1 MPACSTARLPASA
14 GEGALNAARAQAR
27 LTAADRLVRAGCYDC
42 LVAAYREFEALT
54 AVPVV
59 AAAAAA
65 GVVRAAALAAMRER
79 ELGMVDTGYLTI
91 ARNHGAAVPDAPGRA
106 PQLLDAVAALTGV
119 IYGVNRRLAGDDE
132 LDRSIQFSRNRDTY
146 VKALRDAA
154 PFDELGAYAWA
165 TYMCRI
171 AAEWR
176 NATLDEIFV
185 ASPALA
191 DTPLMLFRRATC
203 RGLDERVLETL
214 LQQDPRFG
222 EVPYLLGLIAV
233 GRQDLDGSEA
243 LFGRAHDW
251 RPRWPSLLQAMGD
264 VAMTAE
270 DLENAAALYGQASAV
285 EPRSVDARLGKVRA
299 LTYLGRHEDAIA
311 ATDPLLASNWSLGD
325 ARYWRAL
332 NEAELQRYDEAWA
345 DVEEAGKLLLN
356 SDVPKLAGI
365 IAYRRH
371 ELDVARARFEQSRE
385 RNPADCEVRFYL
397 GVVRA
402 EQSAWLE
409 TADTLMRAGEC
420 LEQLERRLRA
430 EIAAIAARPA
440 SRPDRRARQIAR
452 REREIASAARMLA
465 ASWFN
470 IAVAYFN
477 LSQKNEARLFA
488 ERVVDDDQFG
498 ARAREILA
506 RLK

>member
-14 GEGALNAARAQAR
+14 GEGGLNAARAQAR

-59 AAAAAA
+59 A
-65 GVVRAAALAAMRER
+65 
-79 ELGMVDTGYLTI
+79 DTGYLTI

-402 EQSAWLE
+402 EQGAWLE

-465 ASWFN
+465 ASWFD